1 MNLFY
6 TFIGKEAQDMFQK
19 LTAPTL
25 KQLFV
30 QELEGLILS
39 GELAIGQK
47 LPSERELAQKMQIS
61 RSVVNDGIAEM
72 ARRGF
77 LEISPRQGTVVADFH
92 RNGTLDILVSI
103 MSYNGGQLPRE
114 EIRSILEIRGVMM
127 AFALESAIPR
137 MTAEQLAELREQS
150 EMFSRAK
157 GAEEAAQLIYEFDH
171 LLSSFSDNTLLPL
184 FFCSFKNPIK
194 ELWRRYVTRNGV
206 SILKHRNDELLDCIA
221 RKDVPAAKRVIAD
234 SIAETISGRTEI
246 YG

>member
-1 MNLFY
+1 
-6 TFIGKEAQDMFQK
+6 MFQK

-30 QELEGLILS
+30 QELEGMILS

-103 MSYNGGQLPRE
+103 MSYNGKVHFGLIGDAKLIPDPDAIIQRFRPEFEKLLYVALMARWE
-114 EIRSILEIRGVMM
+114 DTIYAEDAEAMM
-127 AFALESAIPR
+127 I
-137 MTAEQLAELREQS
+137 
-150 EMFSRAK
+150 
-157 GAEEAAQLIYEFDH
+157 D
-171 LLSSFSDNTLLPL
+171 
-184 FFCSFKNPIK
+184 
-194 ELWRRYVTRNGV
+194 
-206 SILKHRNDELLDCIA
+206 A
-221 RKDVPAAKRVIAD
+221 R
-234 SIAETISGRTEI
+234 
-246 YG
+246 

>member
-1 MNLFY
+1 
-6 TFIGKEAQDMFQK
+6 MFKK

-25 KQLFV
+25 KELFV
-30 QELEGLILS
+30 QELEGMILS
-39 GELAIGQK
+39 GELAIGHK

-61 RSVVNDGIAEM
+61 RSVVNDGLAEM

-114 EIRSILEIRGVMM
+114 EIRSILEIRGVLM
-127 AFALESAIPR
+127 AFALESAIPQ
-137 MTAEQLAELREQS
+137 MTQEHIDQLRAQS
-150 EMFSRAK
+150 EAFSRAR
-157 GAEEAAQLIYEFDH
+157 GAEDAAQLIYEFDH
-171 LLSSFSDNTLLPL
+171 MLSAFSNNTLLPL
-184 FFCSFKNPIK
+184 FFCSFKTPIK

-206 SILKHRNDELLDCIA
+206 AILKQRNDELLDCIA
-221 RKDVPAAKRVIAD
+221 KKDIPAAKRVIAD

-246 YG
+246 YVG

>member
-1 MNLFY
+1 
-6 TFIGKEAQDMFQK
+6 MFKK

-25 KQLFV
+25 KGLFV
-30 QELEGLILS
+30 QELEGMILS

-47 LPSERELAQKMQIS
+47 LPPERELAQKMQIS

-137 MTAEQLAELREQS
+137 MTEEQLSELRAQGES
-150 EMFSRAK
+150 FARAR
-157 GAEEAAQLIYEFDH
+157 GAEEASQLIYEFDH
-171 LLSSFSDNTLLPL
+171 MLSGFSNNTLLPL
-184 FFCSFKNPIK
+184 FFCSFKTPIK

-206 SILKHRNDELLDCIA
+206 SVLKQRNDELLECIA
-221 RKDVPAAKRVIAD
+221 RTDTAAAKRVISD

-246 YG
+246 YS

>member
-1 MNLFY
+1 MLERG
-6 TFIGKEAQDMFQK
+6 IDMFKK

-25 KQLFV
+25 KELFV

-47 LPSERELAQKMQIS
+47 LPSERELAQRMQIS

-137 MTAEQLAELREQS
+137 ITKEQLEELSVQS
-150 EMFSRAK
+150 EAFSRCHRFDRLT
-157 GAEEAAQLIYEFDH
+157 QLIYN
-171 LLSSFSDNTLLPL
+171 LLSLYLLQC
-184 FFCSFKNPIK
+184 F
-194 ELWRRYVTRNGV
+194 
-206 SILKHRNDELLDCIA
+206 
-221 RKDVPAAKRVIAD
+221 
-234 SIAETISGRTEI
+234 RTAQVH
-246 YG
+246 

>member
-1 MNLFY
+1 
-6 TFIGKEAQDMFQK
+6 MFKK

-25 KQLFV
+25 KELFV

-39 GELAIGQK
+39 GELKIGQK
-47 LPSERELAQKMQIS
+47 LPPERELAQKMQIS
-61 RSVVNDGIAEM
+61 RSVVNDGVAEM

-114 EIRSILEIRGVMM
+114 EIRSILELRGVLM

-137 MTAEQLAELREQS
+137 MIREQIDELDAQS
-150 EMFSRAK
+150 EAFAHAK
-157 GAEEAAQLIYEFDH
+157 SAEEAAQLIYEFDH
-171 LLSSFSDNTLLPL
+171 MLSGFSGNTLLPL
-184 FFCSFKNPIK
+184 FFCSFQTPIK

-206 SILKHRNDELLDCIA
+206 AILKKRNDELLGCIA
-221 RKDVPAAKRVIAD
+221 RKDIPAAKRVIAD

-246 YG
+246 YN

>member
-1 MNLFY
+1 
-6 TFIGKEAQDMFQK
+6 MFQK
-19 LTAPTL
+19 ITAPTL
-25 KQLFV
+25 KSLFV

-39 GELAIGQK
+39 GELAVGQK
-47 LPSERELAQKMQIS
+47 LPPERELAQKMQIS

-114 EIRSILEIRGVMM
+114 EIRSILEIRGVLM
-127 AFALESAIPR
+127 AFALESAIPQ
-137 MTAEQLAELREQS
+137 MTQEHIDQLRAQS
-150 EMFSRAK
+150 EAFSRAR

-171 LLSSFSDNTLLPL
+171 MLSAFSNNTLLPL
-184 FFCSFKNPIK
+184 FFCSFKTPIK

-206 SILKHRNDELLDCIA
+206 AILKQRNDELLERIA
-221 RKDVPAAKRVIAD
+221 KKDIPAAKRVIAD

>member
-1 MNLFY
+1 
-6 TFIGKEAQDMFQK
+6 MFQK
-19 LTAPTL
+19 ITAPTL
-25 KQLFV
+25 KSLFV

-39 GELAIGQK
+39 GELAVGQK
-47 LPSERELAQKMQIS
+47 LPPERELAQKMQIS
-61 RSVVNDGIAEM
+61 RSVVNDGIAVM

-127 AFALESAIPR
+127 AFALESAIPN
-137 MTAEQLAELREQS
+137 MTQEHIDELAAQS
-150 EMFSRAK
+150 EAFAHAK
-157 GAEEAAQLIYEFDH
+157 SAEEASQLIYEFDH
-171 LLSSFSDNTLLPL
+171 MLSGFSNNTLLPL
-184 FFCSFKNPIK
+184 FFCSFKTPIK

-206 SILKHRNDELLDCIA
+206 SILKQRNDQLLECIA
-221 RKDVPAAKRVIAD
+221 RKDVACAKRVIAD

-246 YG
+246 YS

>member
-1 MNLFY
+1 
-6 TFIGKEAQDMFQK
+6 MFKK

-25 KQLFV
+25 KELFV
-30 QELEGLILS
+30 QELEGMILS

-47 LPSERELAQKMQIS
+47 LPSERELAQRMQIS
-61 RSVVNDGIAEM
+61 RSVVNDGLAEM

-127 AFALESAIPR
+127 AFALESAIPN
-137 MTAEQLAELREQS
+137 MTSEQIEELREQS
-150 EMFSRAK
+150 EAFSRAK

-171 LLSSFSDNTLLPL
+171 MLSAFSNNTLLPL
-184 FFCSFKNPIK
+184 FFCSFKTPIK

-206 SILKHRNDELLDCIA
+206 SILKRRNDQLLDCIA
-221 RKDVPAAKRVIAD
+221 RKDVACAKRVIAD
-234 SIAETISGRTEI
+234 SLAETISGRTEI
-246 YG
+246 YGG

>member
-1 MNLFY
+1 
-6 TFIGKEAQDMFQK
+6 MFKK

-25 KQLFV
+25 KELFV

-39 GELAIGQK
+39 GELAVGQK
-47 LPSERELAQKMQIS
+47 LPPERELAQRMQIS

-92 RNGTLDILVSI
+92 RCGTLDILISI

-114 EIRSILEIRGVMM
+114 EIRSILEMRGVLM
-127 AFALESAIPR
+127 AFALESAIPQ
-137 MTAEQLAELREQS
+137 MTPDQLEQLKEQS
-150 EMFSRAK
+150 DTFAAAK
-157 GAEEAAQLIYEFDH
+157 GAEEAAQSIYEFDH
-171 LLSSFSDNTLLPL
+171 MLSGFSNNTLLPL
-184 FFCSFKNPIK
+184 FFCSFKTPIK

-206 SILKHRNDELLDCIA
+206 AILKKRNDELLDCIA
-221 RKDVPAAKRVIAD
+221 RKDVSAAKKVIAD

-246 YG
+246 YS

>member
-1 MNLFY
+1 
-6 TFIGKEAQDMFQK
+6 MFQK

-25 KQLFV
+25 KELFV

-47 LPSERELAQKMQIS
+47 LPPERELAQKMQIS
-61 RSVVNDGIAEM
+61 RSVVNDGLAEM

-137 MTAEQLAELREQS
+137 MTQAQINELSAQS
-150 EMFSRAK
+150 EAFARAK

-171 LLSSFSDNTLLPL
+171 MLSAFSRQYAAAAVLLLVQN
-184 FFCSFKNPIK
+184 
-194 ELWRRYVTRNGV
+194 
-206 SILKHRNDELLDCIA
+206 
-221 RKDVPAAKRVIAD
+221 AD
-234 SIAETISGRTEI
+234 QGALAQVCHP
-246 YG
+246 